1 VSQPEV
7 RSTVVDEAITL
18 RGVSK
23 VFGTGDRAVTALQA
37 LDLDIAA
44 GSFVSLLGPSGCG
57 KTTLLR
63 MIGGLEE
70 PTTGT
75 IAVGRDS
82 VETALRNR
90 LFGFVFQDATLLP
103 WRTVEANA
111 SLLLDVTGQGP
122 ARQKVAELLRLV
134 GLAGFE
140 RAYPDQLSGGMRQRV
155 SLARALALDPRV
167 LLMDEPFAA
176 LDSITRDRM
185 GEELLRIWDRS
196 RTVVF
201 VTHSIAEAALL
212 SDRVL
217 VLSAR
222 PGRIIADVAIDLPHP
237 RTGSVR
243 QTPEFSEY
251 VRILRS
257 HIEEASS

>member
-1 VSQPEV
+1 MSDPVLG
-7 RSTVVDEAITL
+7 STVMSEAIAL

-23 VFGTGDRAVTALQA
+23 VFGVGDRAVTALQP

-63 MIGGLEE
+63 MIGGLEA
-70 PTTGT
+70 PTTGSIT
-75 IAVGRDS
+75 VGSDS
-82 VETALRNR
+82 VETALRKR

-122 ARQKVAELLRLV
+122 ARERVSELLRLV

-140 RAYPDQLSGGMRQRV
+140 HAYPDQLSGGMRQRV
-155 SLARALALDPRV
+155 AIARALALEPRV

-201 VTHSIAEAALL
+201 VTHSIPEAALL

-237 RTGSVR
+237 RTGAVR
-243 QTPEFSEY
+243 LTPEFSEY
-251 VRILRS
+251 VGMLRS
-257 HIEEASS
+257 YIEEASA

>member
-1 VSQPEV
+1 MDPI
-7 RSTVVDEAITL
+7 RL

-23 VFGTGDRAVTALQA
+23 VFETGHVPVTALEPI
-37 LDLDIAA
+37 DLDIEA

-63 MIGGLEE
+63 MIGGLEQ
-70 PTTGT
+70 PTAGS
-75 IAVGRDS
+75 IEVGSDS
-82 VETALRNR
+82 VDAALRAR
-90 LFGFVFQDATLLP
+90 VFGFVFQDPTLLP

-111 SLLLDVTGQGP
+111 SLLLDVSGQHAHAG
-122 ARQKVAELLRLV
+122 RVHKLLDMV

-140 RAYPDQLSGGMRQRV
+140 DTYPDQLSGGMRQRV
-155 SLARALALDPRV
+155 ALARALALEPRV

-222 PGRIIADVAIDLPHP
+222 PGRVAADITIELPHP
-237 RTGSVR
+237 RTGEIR
-243 QTPEFSEY
+243 ETPQFLEY
-251 VRILRS
+251 TKILRS
-257 HIEEASS
+257 HIQEAAT

>member
-1 VSQPEV
+1 MSQPEV